1 MESILTVLVSRVGG
15 TVDTVQVDSNTILLT
30 SGAQSVAGLVT
41 VSVPGQD
48 KVVFVDQNLEVQDQ
62 MFNTIKLDK
71 LYGDTVGSLI
81 LDYFKTHLV
90 LDLVC
95 DLTRLLQVRVDGS
108 KDTITAEVTFTASP
122 TFSSITLENHLV
134 NGYNLTDLILFLD
147 GKHTLDNMG
156 DHLEEAIQSSQDS
169 NMVLEGNISCA
180 SIDCASID
188 CSIWKAYLEIVL

>member
-71 LYGDTVGSLI
+71 LYEDTVSILI
-81 LDYFKTHLV
+81 LDYFK
-90 LDLVC
+90 C
-95 DLTRLLQVRVDGS
+95 
-108 KDTITAEVTFTASP
+108 
-122 TFSSITLENHLV
+122 TL
-134 NGYNLTDLILFLD
+134 Y
-147 GKHTLDNMG
+147 
-156 DHLEEAIQSSQDS
+156 
-169 NMVLEGNISCA
+169 
-180 SIDCASID
+180 
-188 CSIWKAYLEIVL
+188 